1 MAKKELWIFS
11 NNFIANAVRDN
22 YLLALV
28 IAKYHLDALI
38 ANMADADI
46 LARKV
51 IFEVLYDTLV
61 KADITKTKT
70 KDSGTGFTAS
80 LKVLFKQIVD
90 IHLPLWQNK
99 IAQVYPVKTSKY
111 KSFFPNGNKPFESGR
126 IESKIKAVEVLAA
139 ATLAD
144 PALAAVSALIS
155 AFLVDLNATR
165 NDQLTAQST
174 FKGLISTQQKAID
187 EMCDAH
193 FIDHGLAITKYS
205 KNPKKIA
212 SFTDVQ
218 NLQYHQHDTTYMGT
232 VNGEKTKTAFVH
244 KSTAATTFSV
254 SSNVDVQ
261 VWVINKADNV
271 IKPTGV
277 KVLAGVPTV
286 VGFPALGNVNNRV
299 FQIKNLTT
307 DKGIYSITIS

>member
-1 MAKKELWIFS
+1 MAKKEIWIFS
-11 NNFIANAVRDN
+11 DNFIANAIRDN

-61 KADITKTKT
+61 KADITKNKT
-70 KDSGTGFTAS
+70 KGSGTGFTAS

-165 NDQLTAQST
+165 DDQLQAQST
-174 FKGLISTQQKAID
+174 VKGLISAQQKAID

-193 FIDHGLAITKYS
+193 FIDHGIAISKYS
-205 KNPKKIA
+205 KEPKKIT
-212 SFTDVQ
+212 SFTDVK
-218 NLQYHQHDTTYMGT
+218 NLQRHQHDATYMGT
-232 VNGEKTKTAFVH
+232 VNGEKIKTAFVH
-244 KSTAATTFSV
+244 KSTTATTFSV

-271 IKPTGV
+271 IKPIGV

-307 DKGIYSITIS
+307 DKGIYSITIF